1 MPKEPTIDTK
11 SEEIQKL
18 KEKVEQL
25 KKKNDVLNNDMQSLQ
40 HEYLNV
46 KVDNENLMKR
56 QKVDKEC
63 IMEMTQELT
72 AAKVELTTRAREWE
86 MTMHAERQETTGQT
100 EDCRRIV

>member
-72 AAKVELTTRAREWE
+72 AAKVELTTRTREWE
-86 MTMHAERQETTGQT
+86 MTMLSARKPN
-100 EDCRRIV
+100 RRNRRF